1 MTNEFNSK
9 PFSTNK
15 KENKAKNK
23 THLHHRMNRK
33 DIKGGIP
40 FGAMSGASPIFENY
54 GTLLDFEE
62 STEHA

>member
-1 MTNEFNSK
+1 
-9 PFSTNK
+9 
-15 KENKAKNK
+15 
-23 THLHHRMNRK
+23 MNRK